1 MSHLVMIDNNAFMFI
16 LHKNNINSQR
26 RYTVYIQWLTS
37 AASKGGAIP
46 NSRYVRLLKVTD

>member
-1 MSHLVMIDNNAFMFI
+1 MIDNNVFMFI

-37 AASKGGAIP
+37 AASKGGAVP
-46 NSRYVRLLKVTD
+46 NSRYVRLLKVAD